1 MATAANEAHEQLTPR
16 EREVLELLKLRLTN
30 REIADRLVI
39 DERTVGTHVAHVLH
53 KLGYRDRYE
62 LWADMTG

>member
-1 MATAANEAHEQLTPR
+1 MANEGYEGLTPR
-16 EREVLELLKLRLTN
+16 EREVLELLKLRFTN

-39 DERTVGTHVAHVLH
+39 DERTVETHVANTLH
-53 KLGYRDRYE
+53 KLRYRDRQE